1 MRVSGPA
8 GGDDVT
14 PPIQG
19 YFSDRG
25 LVVRDNG
32 RWAVW
37 LGRHPLEKESRGPK
51 GQLRGD
57 RNPP

>member
-1 MRVSGPA
+1 MHLSGGV
-8 GGDDVT
+8 GGVNVT
-14 PPIQG
+14 PPIHG
-19 YFSDRG
+19 YFSDLG
-25 LVVRDNG
+25 LGARDNG

-51 GQLRGD
+51 GQLRRD